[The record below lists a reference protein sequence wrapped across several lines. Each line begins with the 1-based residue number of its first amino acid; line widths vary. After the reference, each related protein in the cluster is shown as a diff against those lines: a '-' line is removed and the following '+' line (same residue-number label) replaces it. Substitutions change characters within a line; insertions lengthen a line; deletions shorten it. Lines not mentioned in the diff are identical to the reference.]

1 MTWRL
6 KSALVGVW
14 IGVQILHA
22 FAETPPSFNVGS
34 SCSGSVDSAKTKE
47 TCLAAERAARS
58 ELNKTWSKYSA
69 RAKIVC
75 TGVVSS
81 GGAQSYVELITC
93 LETMTAANPARKEEL
108 SEPTDSKT
116 MERNPIRQAV
126 AKPKDSEI
134 GSARNEELSA
144 PTDSKAME
152 RNPTRQVVAK
162 PKDSEIGAPMLIH
175 PSQTST
181 REPDSVPPKADG
193 ENLLGR
199 IFRSVT
205 GMFGKN

>member
-1 MTWRL
+1 MTWYL
-6 KSALVGVW
+6 KSALVGIW

-22 FAETPPSFNVGS
+22 FAESPPSFNVGS
-34 SCSGSVDSAKTKE
+34 SCSGSVDSEKSKE

-69 RAKIVC
+69 RAKTVR

-93 LETMTAANPARKEEL
+93 LETMTAANPARKEER

-116 MERNPIRQAV
+116 MERNPI
-126 AKPKDSEI
+126 
-134 GSARNEELSA
+134 
-144 PTDSKAME
+144 
-152 RNPTRQVVAK
+152 RQVVAK

-175 PSQTST
+175 PSQVST
-181 REPDSVPPKADG
+181 PEPASVPPKADG
-193 ENLLGR
+193 ESLLGR